1 MSPTLKKLAFRAAL
15 LAVAGLVLTQI
26 LPSLADQLTPDA
38 TVETATVT
46 ESALPTPTVFDSPTV
61 TDSQSPQPKAEIT
74 YLPSDSPTAKA
85 KVIAAPAL
93 FFRIP
98 NSTQVDPRATSLR
111 FNSVTLGGTSD
122 LLVCI
127 KSANSA
133 LTVMSNSR
141 LLVSG
146 QGSQELLISGNIE
159 DVLSTFT
166 SGPGL
171 TIRNPSRISGA
182 VINFGVSAL
191 SKPSVDPKLCETP
204 QISRQMNLT
213 ALGIDLNVVKTP
225 VDLGKR

>member
-1 MSPTLKKLAFRAAL
+1 MSPTLKKLAFRVAL
-15 LAVAGLVLTQI
+15 LAIAGLVLTQI

-38 TVETATVT
+38 TDEITAVS
-46 ESALPTPTVFDSPTV
+46 ESALPTPAVSDSPTV
-61 TDSQSPQPKAEIT
+61 TESQSPQTKAEIT

-93 FFRIP
+93 FFRVP
-98 NSTQVDPRATSLR
+98 HSLQVDPRATSLR
-111 FNSVTLGGTSD
+111 FNSVTLGGTSE
-122 LLVCI
+122 LIVCI

-133 LTVMSNSR
+133 LTLIPNSR

-146 QGSQELLISGNIE
+146 QGSQELLVSGDIE
-159 DVLSTFT
+159 DVLTTFT
-166 SGPGL
+166 SGTGL
-171 TIRNPSRISGA
+171 TIRNSTRISGA
-182 VINFGVSAL
+182 VISFGVSAL
-191 SKPSVDPKLCETP
+191 SKPSVDPKLCESP